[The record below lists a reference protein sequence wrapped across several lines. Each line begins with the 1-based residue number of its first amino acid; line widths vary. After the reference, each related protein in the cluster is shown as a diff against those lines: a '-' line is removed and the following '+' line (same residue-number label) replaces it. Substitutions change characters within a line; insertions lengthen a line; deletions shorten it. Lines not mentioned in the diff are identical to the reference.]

1 MIKFLCPNG
10 HQLSA
15 PENLAGKPGKCPKC
29 NTAFVVPTPE
39 EEEPQ
44 PEATPVEVPAAA
56 APAPAAA
63 PPQPAIGMGSGKG
76 KSSTKEVFVFLCPN
90 GHKLNGPPSL
100 KGKPGQCPHCGAKF
114 RIPADDDLEAPAE
127 ISPEE
132 ASGTPSGAFVF
143 PGMQEQQIE
152 EVYDAVEYE
161 DAPDPP
167 PAEFHAMSYI
177 LGRLWDRKAEGTELE
192 IYLSEG
198 EIVGPDL
205 FCESLSCREY
215 GVFANVETD
224 GSYAITV
231 IPWSAV
237 RKVAVRK
244 MPELSPKWFS

>member
-39 EEEPQ
+39 EEPDLEP
-44 PEATPVEVPAAA
+44 PVAESPPPAAGTA
-56 APAPAAA
+56 S
-63 PPQPAIGMGSGKG
+63 QPSIGMGSGKG
-76 KSSTKEVFVFLCPN
+76 KGAPKDVFVFLCPN

-114 RIPADDDLEAPAE
+114 RIPSDEDLEK
-127 ISPEE
+127 PEE
-132 ASGTPSGAFVF
+132 LPPDQPSGTPSGAFAF
-143 PGMQEQQIE
+143 PSMVQEE
-152 EVYDAVEYE
+152 TGETFAEVEYE

-167 PAEFHAMSYI
+167 PTEFHPLSYI
-177 LGRLWDRKAEGTELE
+177 LGRLWDRKSDGTELE
-192 IYLSEG
+192 IFLSEG
-198 EIVGPDL
+198 EIIGPDL
-205 FCESLSCREY
+205 FCESLSSREF
-215 GVFANVETD
+215 GVFANIEAD
-224 GSYAITV
+224 GTYAITV

-237 RKVAVRK
+237 RKVGLRK

>member
-39 EEEPQ
+39 EEESQ
-44 PEATPVEVPAAA
+44 PDAPPVEVAAA
-56 APAPAAA
+56 APASA
-63 PPQPAIGMGSGKG
+63 PSSPTIGMGSGKG
-76 KSSTKEVFVFLCPN
+76 KASSKDVFVFLCPN

-114 RIPADDDLEAPAE
+114 RIPADDDLET
-127 ISPEE
+127 PEE
-132 ASGTPSGAFVF
+132 LPADQLSGTPSGAFAF
-143 PGMQEQQIE
+143 PSPAPE
-152 EVYDAVEYE
+152 EPVETFAEVQYE

-215 GVFANVETD
+215 GVFASVETD
-224 GSYAITV
+224 GTYAITV

-237 RKVAVRK
+237 RKVALRK

>member
-10 HQLSA
+10 HPLSA

-29 NTAFVVPTPE
+29 NTAFVVPQPE
-39 EEEPQ
+39 EEQ
-44 PEATPVEVPAAA
+44 PPETPPAEAQPSVAAPSA
-56 APAPAAA
+56 APASA
-63 PPQPAIGMGSGKG
+63 AIGMGSDKG
-76 KSSTKEVFVFLCPN
+76 KAPGKEVFVFLCPN

-114 RIPADDDLEAPAE
+114 RIPADDDLAAPPE
-127 ISPEE
+127 IPPEE
-132 ASGTPSGAFVF
+132 ASGSASGGFVF
-143 PGMQEQQIE
+143 TVPQEQPVE
-152 EVYDAVEYE
+152 ETYDAVEYE

-177 LGRLWDRKAEGTELE
+177 LGRLWDRKTEGTELE

-215 GVFANVETD
+215 GVFANIESD

-237 RKVAVRK
+237 RKVALRK